1 MKFNKYGISI
11 PIKPRLRSI
20 IRSGQRVLVLDEMT
34 VTPVHLR
41 QFQQM
46 LLDTEPV
53 ITNVQPRIS
62 Y

>member
-34 VTPVHLR
+34 VTPVHLN

-46 LLDTEPV
+46 LFDMES
-53 ITNVQPRIS
+53 RIVNTPIEIK
-62 Y
+62 